1 LKKFG
6 WLGNICPTTFVLLL
20 DSELY
25 FNLQNDLVKKIISL
39 KLAKLFY
46 MKHQFTL
53 HHLISYIYGECSL
66 LEKAAIEQ
74 ALKDDAALANQLRL
88 LIESQNSISEL
99 NVSPKLSTIDNIL
112 SYSKTN
118 RFEKTH

>member
-1 LKKFG
+1 
-6 WLGNICPTTFVLLL
+6 
-20 DSELY
+20 
-25 FNLQNDLVKKIISL
+25 
-39 KLAKLFY
+39 

-53 HHLISYIYGECSL
+53 HHLISYIYGESSL

-74 ALKDDAALANQLRL
+74 ALKDDTALANQLRL
-88 LIESQNSISEL
+88 LKESQNSISEL
-99 NVSPKLSTIDNIL
+99 KVAPQLSTIENIL